1 MLRSAWAATV
11 MLGAALPVADRAA
24 AQEKDPCLL
33 AETDD
38 LEVRARVEAGLN
50 LVAEKN
56 LFWEFAE
63 TVAGNSDFDSDGE
76 WAEFYVKPG
85 IAFDHRPDD
94 RTSFYG
100 AASVVVSTTVGTDA
114 FAAGNTGQAT
124 VEELYL
130 GLRRGDENGSR
141 LDVSFGAREWKAGT
155 GMLLSN
161 GGSNGFSR
169 GALKLGPRRAWR
181 VAALATAASG
191 GVQGTAFYLD
201 PNEAPDNDTGT
212 HIAGVD
218 LRYDAEGGS
227 FVGVTL
233 GKVLDSSSPYP
244 QAPPGGIGVPNF
256 IQGGRD
262 GLRFVSA
269 YGRLAPAG
277 GPLEGAWIGLDLAIE
292 RNKRID
298 LKAWAARAQ
307 VGYTFTR
314 HRWRP
319 SISYVYQT
327 FSGDDPD
334 TPGLER
340 FDPLYYEGNP
350 SAWSTGTKSSMMFIN
365 SNVNAHQLVLS
376 VAPGPRDTIS
386 LRAAH
391 IRANRLRSP
400 IQFGQAT
407 RVEFEDGIAQPITGV
422 TRKHLS
428 DDFYLEY
435 RRVMTPNVFL
445 TAGISLSSPGKGVDS
460 ISNDVTA
467 PIWTGGF
474 VNMVVNF

>member
-1 MLRSAWAATV
+1 MV
-11 MLGAALPVADRAA
+11 MLGAAFPAADRAA
-24 AQEKDPCLL
+24 AQEKNPFLL

-244 QAPPGGIGVPNF
+244 QAPPAGSAFRTSSRAGATGCVSFRPMAGLHPLAVRSKEHGSGSTSRSSATSGSTSRHGPRARRSATPSPAIA
-256 IQGGRD
+256 GGR
-262 GLRFVSA
+262 RFPMS
-269 YGRLAPAG
+269 
-277 GPLEGAWIGLDLAIE
+277 I
-292 RNKRID
+292 
-298 LKAWAARAQ
+298 
-307 VGYTFTR
+307 
-314 HRWRP
+314 RP
-319 SISYVYQT
+319 SPATI
-327 FSGDDPD
+327 P
-334 TPGLER
+334 TPPG
-340 FDPLYYEGNP
+340 
-350 SAWSTGTKSSMMFIN
+350 
-365 SNVNAHQLVLS
+365 SNVSIRSIMRATP
-376 VAPGPRDTIS
+376 APGR
-386 LRAAH
+386 RA
-391 IRANRLRSP
+391 RNRR
-400 IQFGQAT
+400 
-407 RVEFEDGIAQPITGV
+407 
-422 TRKHLS
+422 
-428 DDFYLEY
+428 
-435 RRVMTPNVFL
+435 
-445 TAGISLSSPGKGVDS
+445 
-460 ISNDVTA
+460 
-467 PIWTGGF
+467 
-474 VNMVVNF
+474 